1 MLESTVAVSGIIETE
16 THVPLGT
23 KRPLDIGD
31 EIEPTENLFP
41 AEEPRANF
49 VPHIPIV
56 DYFDPKPIE
65 VAKPSL
71 ESKKLLKSFSR
82 NGLVMSSF
90 LQLSYLDLRPNL

>member
-1 MLESTVAVSGIIETE
+1 MAVSGIIETE

-23 KRPLDIGD
+23 KRPLDIGTELND